1 MARRDPY
8 RRQMRRA
15 RRAMRR
21 RGSNDLFQLVILGP
35 DEPLGLIP
43 LAAASR
49 WAYRHRTAFAPFGIT
64 SAAFAVAACTHPR
77 HARYWLL
84 VAGITVLATVV
95 LGIPRLLSRSRPAGK
110 FTAGALMRLWEACGI
125 DRGIERGYAA
135 TVIAVTG
142 GWLAAAIA
150 AGPLVKPLPAIA
162 GIATVI
168 LSVPWWFHRR
178 RRAKARIEKT
188 ISAWPDVAE
197 NAGLAGSEILSVVVD
212 AWGWTAR
219 VLLRKGKTTGEVIG
233 KIPVLE
239 SNLGLRPGSMRVFAD
254 GKRADR
260 FIMRVIENDPHAV
273 PVPWPGPSITSVTE
287 MVEIGLTEDG
297 QPVRVL
303 LLRRNVLVG
312 GIAGAG
318 KSGILNVIIATL
330 AACRDVVLWGVDLKG
345 GMELQPWSACFD
357 RLATTPDEA
366 AGLFR
371 DAVGWLNHRASEN
384 AAQGKRVHEP
394 APDDPALIII
404 TDEHAELPAQA
415 HEYADSI
422 ARRGRAVAVN
432 LIAATQR
439 PTQTAMGKDTAVR
452 SQMDVRI
459 CLRVREKRDVDLILG
474 QGSVNAG
481 WHAHQ
486 LAQPGEFLISDP
498 GHTAPERNRAYL
510 LTDERIA
517 RHAAQYAASLPR
529 LPADG
534 PDTPLNAPGS
544 PQKGEHPSSRADNYP
559 TQEMVLWDALSGAGP
574 DGVSIADLEAAC
586 GRTRRWV
593 YYRLREHAAAGRAVQ
608 VTRGYWRAARP
619 SDGPPDG
626 RPQPRPESGRPPAGH
641 VGPADTGRLAVTVSD
656 GLFVNGLHARAYARR
671 ATRAPCTFTFT
682 ITRRDRNGLAR
693 PGNPRRPADVERTR
707 SGKEVINSP

>member
-1 MARRDPY
+1 MGMVLEMARRDPY

-15 RRAMRR
+15 RRAMRK
-21 RGSNDLFQLVILGP
+21 GSNDPFQLVILGP
-35 DEPLGLIP
+35 DEPLGLIA
-43 LAAASR
+43 LAAAGR
-49 WAYRHRTAFAPFGIT
+49 WAYRHRTAFVPFGIT
-64 SAAFAVAACTHPR
+64 TAAFAVAAYTHPH

-84 VAGITVLATVV
+84 VAGITVLVTVV
-95 LGIPRLLSRSRPAGK
+95 LGIPHQLLWSRPAGK
-110 FTAGALMRLWEACGI
+110 FTESALARLWAACGI
-125 DRGIERGYAA
+125 DRGIERAYAA

-150 AGPLVKPLPAIA
+150 AGPFVKPLPASA

-168 LSVPWWFHRR
+168 LAVPWWFHRR
-178 RRAKARIEKT
+178 RRAKARVEKT

-197 NAGLAGSEILSVVVD
+197 NAGLADSEILSVVVD

-219 VLLRKGKTTGEVIG
+219 VLLRKGKTTEQVIG

-254 GKRADR
+254 EKRADR
-260 FIMRVIENDPHAV
+260 FIMRVIENDPHSA
-273 PVPWPGPSITSVTE
+273 PVPWPGPSITSVTKPVE
-287 MVEIGLTEDG
+287 MGLTEDG
-297 QPVRVL
+297 RPVRVL
-303 LLRRNVLVG
+303 LLRRNVLIG

-345 GMELQPWSACFD
+345 GMELQPWAACFD

-366 AGLFR
+366 AELFR
-371 DAVGWLNHRASEN
+371 DAVGWLNHRAREN

-404 TDEHAELPAQA
+404 TDEHAELPAEA
-415 HEYADSI
+415 HVCADSI

-439 PTQTAMGKDTAVR
+439 PTQAAMGKDTAVR

-474 QGSVNAG
+474 QGSVNSG

-486 LAQPGEFLISDP
+486 LTQPGEFLISDP

-510 LTDERIA
+510 LDDERVA
-517 RHAAQYAASLPR
+517 RHAAQYAASRPR
-529 LPADG
+529 LPAGG
-534 PDTPLNAPGS
+534 PDTPQNAPGS
-544 PQKGEHPSSRADNYP
+544 ARTGERPSPGGDDYP
-559 TQEMVLWDALSGAGP
+559 TPETVLWNALSGAGP

-586 GRTRRWV
+586 GRTRR
-593 YYRLREHAAAGRAVQ
+593 
-608 VTRGYWRAARP
+608 
-619 SDGPPDG
+619 
-626 RPQPRPESGRPPAGH
+626 
-641 VGPADTGRLAVTVSD
+641 
-656 GLFVNGLHARAYARR
+656 
-671 ATRAPCTFTFT
+671 
-682 ITRRDRNGLAR
+682 
-693 PGNPRRPADVERTR
+693 
-707 SGKEVINSP
+707 